1 MVSIIVN
8 ISVAKVRNICE
19 TIYKICLVD
28 YKKLLFR
35 LFYTYLQI
43 FIYTPL
49 TRVADSA
56 DKSWMALFAWCK
68 PRWVFF
74 CHFAIVSPLLL
85 TPILNVC

>member
-8 ISVAKVRNICE
+8 ISVAKVRNIRE
-19 TIYKICLVD
+19 MIYKKCLVD

-35 LFYTYLQI
+35 YFYTYLQF

-56 DKSWMALFAWCK
+56 DKSWMALFASCK
-68 PRWVFF
+68 PRWVF
-74 CHFAIVSPLLL
+74 C
-85 TPILNVC
+85 

>member
-19 TIYKICLVD
+19 TIYKICLVE

-35 LFYTYLQI
+35 YFYTNLQI

-56 DKSWMALFAWCK
+56 DGALKAM
-68 PRWVFF
+68 
-74 CHFAIVSPLLL
+74 
-85 TPILNVC
+85 

>member
-49 TRVADSA
+49 TPVADSA

-74 CHFAIVSPLLL
+74 CHFAIVSSLLL

>member
-68 PRWVFF
+68 PRWAFF

>member
-19 TIYKICLVD
+19 MIYKKCLVD

-35 LFYTYLQI
+35 YFYTNLQI

-49 TRVADSA
+49 THVADSA

-68 PRWVFF
+68 SRWAF
-74 CHFAIVSPLLL
+74 C
-85 TPILNVC
+85 

>member
-49 TRVADSA
+49 TPVADSA

>member
-49 TRVADSA
+49 THVADSA

-68 PRWVFF
+68 PRWVFLSF
-74 CHFAIVSPLLL
+74 CYRFASC
-85 TPILNVC
+85 TCANS

>member
-8 ISVAKVRNICE
+8 ISVAKVRNIRE
-19 TIYKICLVD
+19 MIYKKCLVD

-35 LFYTYLQI
+35 YFYTNLQI

-68 PRWVFF
+68 PRWVF
-74 CHFAIVSPLLL
+74 C
-85 TPILNVC
+85 